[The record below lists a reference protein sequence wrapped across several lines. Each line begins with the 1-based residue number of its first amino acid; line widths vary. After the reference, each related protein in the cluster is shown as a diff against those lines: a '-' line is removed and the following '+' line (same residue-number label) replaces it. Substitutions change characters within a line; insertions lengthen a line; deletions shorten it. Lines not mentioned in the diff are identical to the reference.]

1 MATIEWERLK
11 AYSPDGLHAYE
22 RRIDQDIDNEL
33 HSRRQQLIERKKR
46 KQKRAK
52 RRRSRR

>member
-1 MATIEWERLK
+1 MEWERLK
-11 AYSPDGLHAYE
+11 AYSPEGLQAYE
-22 RRIDQDIDNEL
+22 RRIDQDIHNEL

-52 RRRSRR
+52 RRQSRR